1 MKFNSSKALFL
12 FLKYLQINGIPYC
25 IVGNTDDFPD
35 AIAGDVDII
44 IPQEKVKTLH
54 PLMLGFCKANHFKLV
69 QCLQHENN
77 AFYYVIQWWENN
89 LPAFLKL
96 DICGDYYR
104 KAKLFLLSDELLANT
119 EEAKDDQ
126 GHGKGFLVPA
136 PAMEFIYYLLKKID
150 KSNLNHEQAMHLH
163 TQWLKNPTGC
173 LSNIRRFWNDEDSAL
188 IKQAADNNDWHQVIQ
203 AIPQLRKS
211 IHRKVHITARGII
224 GEFLRRVRRVL
235 FPTGFSVVF
244 LGPDGSGKS
253 SVIDAVSTSLAPAF
267 RKQARYH
274 LRPFFLRARAESD
287 GQPVTNPHAS
297 PQYGLIISV
306 IKIFYLW
313 LDYTV
318 GYLISVHWKKYFRHW
333 LFLTGIFT
341 TY

>member
-69 QCLQHENN
+69 QYLQHENN

-136 PAMEFIYYLLKKID
+136 PAMEFIYYL
-150 KSNLNHEQAMHLH
+150 
-163 TQWLKNPTGC
+163 
-173 LSNIRRFWNDEDSAL
+173 
-188 IKQAADNNDWHQVIQ
+188 
-203 AIPQLRKS
+203 
-211 IHRKVHITARGII
+211 
-224 GEFLRRVRRVL
+224 
-235 FPTGFSVVF
+235 
-244 LGPDGSGKS
+244 
-253 SVIDAVSTSLAPAF
+253 
-267 RKQARYH
+267 
-274 LRPFFLRARAESD
+274 
-287 GQPVTNPHAS
+287 
-297 PQYGLIISV
+297 
-306 IKIFYLW
+306 
-313 LDYTV
+313 
-318 GYLISVHWKKYFRHW
+318 
-333 LFLTGIFT
+333 
-341 TY
+341 